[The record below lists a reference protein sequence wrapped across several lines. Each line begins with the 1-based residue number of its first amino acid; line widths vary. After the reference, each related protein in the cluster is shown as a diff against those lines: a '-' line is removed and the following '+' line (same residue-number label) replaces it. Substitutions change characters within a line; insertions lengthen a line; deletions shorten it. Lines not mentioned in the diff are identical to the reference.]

1 MTPEPEQIIEIDLNH
16 LCAHP
21 RNVRRS
27 LGDLRDLT
35 RSVRERGIETPLVV
49 LPADGAGT
57 HHIVAGHRRRAAAEA
72 AGLSAA
78 PCIVRQYDDEAEIV
92 LAMLA
97 ENTQRSDGLNIVDE
111 AQALAAVIDLRGGSV
126 SARRLAAATGHSE
139 TWVRSRLALLTLPD
153 SALDALHSGRITLDV
168 AVALT
173 GLVELPDLIDT
184 LVRDHRSL
192 TTWQVEKAARSAR
205 TAAAVAKVM
214 ARLEAKGIIAILEE
228 TWRDNQRA
236 WKTLDDLSLDARP
249 HAGEPC
255 HAVVVKARYD
265 GTPVEIP
272 ICTEPRRHRGKNP
285 ASEIVSPTPERRAE
299 DEAARQERRELRGA
313 ADARRR
319 WLTERLSRRSVPAPD
334 ALVLAVSTWTR
345 TAPHST
351 VQHAA
356 ALLALDHDGDR
367 VGSATAAVLDH
378 LQSEPKRAAA
388 VALALVA
395 ATAEEHAARS
405 LRSPAAADYLDT
417 IERLGYQPTDW
428 EHAQRLTTAAA

>member
-1 MTPEPEQIIEIDLNH
+1 MTADPEHIIEIDLSR
-16 LCAHP
+16 LSAHP

-35 RSVRERGIETPLVV
+35 RSVRDRGIETPLVV
-49 LPADGAGT
+49 LPADHAGV

-72 AGLSAA
+72 AGLSTA
-78 PCIVRQYDDEAEIV
+78 PSIVRQYDDEAEIV

-111 AQALAAVIDLRGGSV
+111 AQALATVIDLRGGSV

-153 SALDALHSGRITLDV
+153 SALDALHNGRISLDV

-173 GLVELPDLIDT
+173 GVVEFPDLIDT
-184 LVRDHRSL
+184 LLREHRSL
-192 TTWQVEKAARSAR
+192 TTWQVESAVRAAR
-205 TAAAVAKVM
+205 TEVAVAEIVT
-214 ARLEAKGIIAILEE
+214 RLEAKGITAVLENG
-228 TWRDNQRA
+228 WHDNQRS
-236 WKTLDDLSLDARP
+236 WKTLDDISLDTRA
-249 HAGEPC
+249 HESEPC

-265 GTPVEIP
+265 GTAVEIP
-272 ICTEPRRHRGKNP
+272 ICTEPRRHGGKNP
-285 ASEIVSPTPERRAE
+285 ASEIVSPTAEHRPEE
-299 DEAARQERRELRGA
+299 EAARQQRRELRSA
-313 ADARRR
+313 AEARRS
-319 WLTERLSRRSVPAPD
+319 WLTERLARRSVPAAD

-345 TAPHST
+345 SAPHA
-351 VQHAA
+351 VAQHAA
-356 ALLALDHDGDR
+356 ALLALDASEER
-367 VGSATAAVLDH
+367 VSSPATVILDH
-378 LQSEPKRAAA
+378 LQSEPRRAAA

-405 LRSPAAADYLDT
+405 LRSPIAAEYLAT

-428 EHAQRLTTAAA
+428 EHAQRLSTAAA